1 LDFQFGVCDFGSF
14 GFWGMGLWLLDLGIL
29 VFGIGILDFGFGVLG
44 FGPWILH
51 LSQVELQ
58 GTLLRVSG
66 FPPQNEI

>member
-1 LDFQFGVCDFGSF
+1 
-14 GFWGMGLWLLDLGIL
+14 MGLWLLDLGIL